1 MSAYPIRS
9 FCLCWLLL
17 AACQSQPIR
26 RGLLPFRVA
35 MTPVAIEVVRAA
47 KSPDSAPPGLM
58 LSFDEAE
65 LSHSCAAEL
74 RTCFAGVSAVASP
87 PVGAPE
93 ASSQAWVQEARAAG
107 ADLIVDATLTYDP
120 VFTTSLNDRFWLNL
134 PLFALGGPFAWFV
147 ADRSYR
153 CQGTL
158 EVQVYDLGAAATAG
172 GDALD
177 ESSRVLRVDRQA
189 EEASLNLCERASFGH
204 YALSLLVPA
213 GFLARESAAVPD
225 ELRHAITAQL
235 SRAIAR
241 ALQERSQDLTR
252 VAAVDFYPEGVHV
265 EPDARG
271 GRMLVGE
278 FVLELG
284 SGNASDLEELRF
296 RFDLG
301 AFRRASW
308 SEAWIEARARS
319 GGRKHYKFQLPVGEA
334 ETVQLEVEQRDS
346 FRSRRT
352 FTYVVGAEKAER

>member
-1 MSAYPIRS
+1 MNAYPTRS
-9 FCLCWLLL
+9 FCLCWLSL

-26 RGLLPFRVA
+26 GGSLPFHIA
-35 MTPVAIEVVRAA
+35 MTPVAIEVVRSA
-47 KSPDSAPPGLM
+47 KSQESAPPGPM
-58 LSFDEAE
+58 LAFDETE
-65 LSHSCAAEL
+65 FSYSCAAEL
-74 RTCFAGVSAVASP
+74 RTCFTGVTTLPSPPAGV
-87 PVGAPE
+87 PE
-93 ASSQAWVQEARAAG
+93 ARRVAWVHEARAAG
-107 ADLIVDATLTYDP
+107 ADLIVDTTLTYDP
-120 VFTTSLNDRFWLNL
+120 VFTTALNDRFWLNL

-147 ADRSYR
+147 ADRSYQ

-177 ESSRVLRVDRQA
+177 DSSRVLRVDRQA

-213 GFLARESAAVPD
+213 GFLAQESAAVPD

-252 VAAVDFYPEGVHV
+252 VAAVDFHPEGVHV
-265 EPDARG
+265 EQDARG
-271 GRMLVGE
+271 GRTLVGE

-284 SGNASDLEELRF
+284 SGNASDLGEIRY

-301 AFRRASW
+301 SFQRAEW
-308 SEAWIEARARS
+308 GETRIEAHARS
-319 GGRKHYKFQLPVGEA
+319 GGRKHHAFRIPLGSAAK
-334 ETVQLEVEQRDS
+334 VQVEVEQRDR
-346 FRSRRT
+346 FASRRT
-352 FTYVVGAEKAER
+352 FTYPTAAEGKE